1 MTDLQKLN
9 VSLTKHGAHK
19 IAFLLKQYPASDVL
33 QHLEGSVPGIAIEEA
48 QAKKNLSVGARNA
61 VPNVWAEVKQLG
73 DDAVDA
79 LTLIAIVFSH
89 YKLISTMVGSSSG
102 QFVGKIIRNRELKGK
117 EYTNFAHTLDMLGYV
132 AESNYDFVEYNL
144 EKLFKIDGLGVL
156 ARKVFEAKLIT
167 AGWAGKNSVIDESI
181 VLQFHKALSITDRQ
195 FKNWLTT
202 GNFDFDKDDILLD
215 EDEQFFIV
223 ASDTEISRP
232 FVFTP
237 GHNSR
242 PVGAVDV
249 KAPMNKV
256 SARRLH
262 NLIQNKLY
270 EFLKSKHGEKN
281 VGTEVNT
288 GDGTSIDVVL
298 EEDSEYWFYEIKT
311 ASSVKA
317 SIRQALPQLLE
328 YSYWPNENKAVRLI
342 VVSHLPAG
350 QIPEQYL
357 DMLRNTFGIPIYY
370 EQFCL
375 ESEMLISTP

>member
-1 MTDLQKLN
+1 
-9 VSLTKHGAHK
+9 
-19 IAFLLKQYPASDVL
+19 
-33 QHLEGSVPGIAIEEA
+33 
-48 QAKKNLSVGARNA
+48 
-61 VPNVWAEVKQLG
+61 
-73 DDAVDA
+73 
-79 LTLIAIVFSH
+79 
-89 YKLISTMVGSSSG
+89 MVGSSSG

-132 AESNYDFVEYNL
+132 AELNYDFVEYNL

-270 EFLKSKHGEKN
+270 EFLKNKHGEKN

>member
-1 MTDLQKLN
+1 MTDLKKLN

-19 IAFLLKQYPASDVL
+19 IAVLLKQYPAIDIL
-33 QHLEGSVPGIAIEEA
+33 KHLEGSVAGIAIEKA
-48 QAKKNLSVGARNA
+48 QAKKNLSIGVKNA
-61 VPNVWAEVKQLG
+61 VPVVWAEVKKLG

-102 QFVGKIIRNRELKGK
+102 EFVGRIIRNRELKGK
-117 EYTNFAHTLDMLGYV
+117 EYTNFAHTLDRLGY
-132 AESNYDFVEYNL
+132 AANSNYDCVEYNL

-156 ARKVFEAKLIT
+156 ARKIFEEKLIA
-167 AGWAGKNSVIDESI
+167 AGWTRKNSVIDESI
-181 VLQFHKALSITDRQ
+181 ELQFHKALSITDRQ

-202 GNFDFDKDDILLD
+202 GSFDFDKDDILLD
-215 EDEQFFIV
+215 EDEEFFIV

-232 FVFTP
+232 FVFAP
-237 GHNSR
+237 GHNLR

-249 KAPMNKV
+249 KVPVNKI
-256 SARRLH
+256 SAQRLH

-270 EFLKSKHGEKN
+270 EYLKNKYGEKN
-281 VGTEVNT
+281 VGTEVST

-298 EEDSEYWFYEIKT
+298 DGGSGYWFYEIKT

-328 YSYWPNENKAVRLI
+328 YSYWPNENRAVRLI

-350 QIPEQYL
+350 DIPEQYL
-357 DMLRNTFGIPIYY
+357 EMLRNTFGIPIYY

-375 ESEMLISTP
+375 KSEMLVCA